1 MQEFRGR
8 VAVVTGAASGIGLA
22 SARMFA
28 QQGMDVALLDV
39 RAEALSVAVNSVTA
53 LGARAVGVVT
63 DVADQRSV
71 DAAAEE
77 ILGTFGKVHLL
88 MNNAAVFIRGH
99 EIASVGDDV
108 WDWLLG
114 VNLYGAIHC
123 IRTFLPQMRAHGEGG
138 HIVNTASISGFAVG
152 DRKNGVYA
160 TAKFALVALSEALA
174 HDLAG
179 SGIGVSVIMPA
190 AVATDFYE
198 TSAEL
203 RGGLGGPNLFPTA
216 PPDTAAGMSPEE
228 VAARL
233 LHGLRAG
240 SFYIP
245 THSGTRAMLEARH
258 RAIMSAYDVA
268 AAWDASQKE

>member
-22 SARMFA
+22 CARMFA
-28 QQGMDVALLDV
+28 RQGMNVALLDV
-39 RAEALSVAVNSVTA
+39 RADALAAATKSVSD
-53 LGARAVGVVT
+53 LGAKAVGIVT
-63 DVADQRSV
+63 NVADPKSV
-71 DAAAEE
+71 EAAADEVVVE
-77 ILGTFGKVHLL
+77 LGKVHLL
-88 MNNAAVFIRGH
+88 MNNAAVFIRGA
-99 EIASVGDDV
+99 EIALVGDDV

-123 IRTFLPQMRAHGEGG
+123 IRTFLPRMRAHGEGG

-160 TAKFALVALSEALA
+160 TSKFALVALSEALA

-179 SGIGVSVIMPA
+179 SGIGVSLILPA
-190 AVATDFYE
+190 AVATPFYE

-203 RGGLGGPNLFPTA
+203 RGHLGGPNHFPTT

-228 VAARL
+228 VAERL
-233 LHGLRAG
+233 LRGLRAG

-245 THSGTRAMLEARH
+245 THASTRAMLEARH
-258 RAIMSAYDVA
+258 RAIMTAYDKLA
-268 AAWDASQKE
+268 AESLPKQ